1 MIKKVEIP
9 IKTKTYE
16 MLSTVYSHTSNN
28 HTGEALDLEMA
39 FILPKVLTGPKRP
52 VILWLPGG
60 GWMKSNPW
68 KWMPSLMFFAE
79 KGYIVAAAQY
89 RLCMQ
94 GPFPSQIEDMKT
106 AIRFLRYNA
115 AHYGIDPNRIGV
127 MGCSAGG
134 LLTSLAAMNENK
146 YDTNEWAGFSSRVS
160 AAADLYGP
168 SDLFA
173 LEHAVTGTSAAKA
186 ILDARHLLLGEN
198 HEQAAE
204 KMREASPLFHINA
217 NTCPIL
223 IAHGTN
229 DQTIPLSQS
238 EQFYEA
244 LKKAGVEAELY
255 LLEGAS
261 HSTPEFMQEEFK
273 NIILGFF
280 RKYL

>member
-1 MIKKVEIP
+1 MIKNIEIP
-9 IKTKTYE
+9 IKAKTYE
-16 MLSTVYSHTSNN
+16 MLSAVYSHTTNT

-39 FILPKVLTGPKRP
+39 FILPKVLSGPKRP

-60 GWMKSNPW
+60 GWMESNPW

-79 KGYIVAAAQY
+79 KGFIVAAAQY
-89 RLCMQ
+89 RLCTQ
-94 GPFPSQIEDMKT
+94 GPFPSQIVDIKT

-115 AHYGIDPNRIGV
+115 EQYGIDPNKIGV
-127 MGCSAGG
+127 MGCSTGG
-134 LLTSLAAMNENK
+134 LLASLAAMNEDK
-146 YDTNEWAGFSSRVS
+146 YDTNEWTGFSSRVS

-168 SDLFA
+168 SDLFT
-173 LEHAVTGTSAAKA
+173 LEHAVTGTSAAKT
-186 ILDARHLLLGEN
+186 ILEVRRLLIGEN
-198 HEQAAE
+198 SERATE
-204 KMREASPLFHINA
+204 KMHEASPLFHINA
-217 NTCPIL
+217 NICPIL

-229 DQTIPLSQS
+229 DRTIPLSQS
-238 EQFYEA
+238 ELFYEA
-244 LKKAGVEAELY
+244 LKKAGSKAELY